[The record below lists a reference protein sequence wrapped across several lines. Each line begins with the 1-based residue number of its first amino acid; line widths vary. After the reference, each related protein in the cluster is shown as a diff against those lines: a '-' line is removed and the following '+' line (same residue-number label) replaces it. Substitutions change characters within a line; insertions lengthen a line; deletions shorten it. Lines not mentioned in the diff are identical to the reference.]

1 MVVHKYHIDIF
12 AKDSGR
18 SINYG
23 VFGYTLQML
32 ELAQV
37 DAGT

>member
-1 MVVHKYHIDIF
+1 MAVHKYHIDIF

-23 VFGYTLQML
+23 VFESTLQMF

-37 DAGT
+37 DAAT